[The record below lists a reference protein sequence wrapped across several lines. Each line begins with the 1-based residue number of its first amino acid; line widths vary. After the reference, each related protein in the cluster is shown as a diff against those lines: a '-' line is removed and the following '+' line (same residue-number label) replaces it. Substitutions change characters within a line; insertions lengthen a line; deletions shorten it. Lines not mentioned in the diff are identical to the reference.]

1 MTIDFIELYIFGFI
15 ILAKR
20 VSKRQKELIIESFIN
35 GKTLEQ
41 ISEQF
46 QFTKLTISRNLKRE
60 MGEKVYKEL
69 LQKQIIE
76 KEKYIKDIG
85 INDETNSQTEEDFLF
100 SKLNTEGFKS
110 DETKYE
116 QNQSF
121 SFMEI
126 APLYQDMD
134 VASQKDLSSIPISE
148 IKFPDVV
155 YMVVDKK
162 IELQIKYLKD
172 YPDWQFLALEELN
185 RKTIEIHYD
194 IKVAKRFCSKDQKV
208 IKVPNTNVFKIVAPL
223 LISRGITRIVSFDQ
237 LIAL

>member
-1 MTIDFIELYIFGFI
+1 M
-15 ILAKR
+15 AKR
-20 VSKRQKELIIESFIN
+20 VSKRQKELIIENFIN
-35 GKTLEQ
+35 GKTLDQ
-41 ISEQF
+41 LSEQF

-69 LQKQIIE
+69 LQKQTIE
-76 KEKYIKDIG
+76 KEKYIEDIG
-85 INDETNSQTEEDFLF
+85 INDETNSQTEKDFLI
-100 SKLNTEGFKS
+100 SKLNFEGVKS
-110 DETKYE
+110 DETKNE

-194 IKVAKRFCSKDQKV
+194 MKVAKRFCSKEQKV